1 MRFVSQKEAYE
12 NLANAI
18 IQSAVGDYKRA
29 LIRQRHHPESQSAR
43 QDVERLER
51 FFYSDWFEM
60 LTNLHPSYLIR
71 KMKET
76 IEEKYGR
83 SERNS

>member
-29 LIRQRHHPESQSAR
+29 LIRQRRHPECKTTSEN
-43 QDVERLER
+43 VERLER
-51 FFYSDWFEM
+51 FFYSGWYEM
-60 LTNLHPSYLIR
+60 LTNLDPSYLIR
-71 KMKET
+71 KMKVT
-76 IEEKYGR
+76 IDEKYGQSKR
-83 SERNS
+83 IS